1 VLTDT
6 FFSLPHTKP
15 IHGSV
20 KSVEDH
26 GYIISF
32 GTNEFT
38 GFLVKDTAE
47 TTEGIISEA
56 SAIMLSLPT
65 RPC

>member
-1 VLTDT
+1 M
-6 FFSLPHTKP
+6 
-15 IHGSV
+15 

-47 TTEGIISEA
+47 MTEGIISKA
-56 SAIMLSLPT
+56 WAIMLSLPA